1 MARGQHRRGG
11 TLNRA
16 RHDYSTTSGRTGRFP
31 HMALSFSWQEQGQ
44 DPTPGEGRLCS
55 GQGLLRAQ
63 LSTGEGF
70 CSSLVSIQAS
80 APPFPQ
86 GSDGRSFPAG
96 SSRGALKGTGLLFLA
111 GMGGCFS
118 GDGDGDAARGVLH
131 SLPRP
136 CEANPSL
143 PLAPGR
149 LSGGR
154 AAAQWGHTGKVS
166 HTPRSVTPRGLSH
179 PKVCHTLRSVTL
191 QGQSHPKV
199 CHTERSIPLQGQ
211 SHPEVCHTLRS
222 ITLQGQSHSEV
233 NHTPRSVTLKGQSH
247 CKVNHAPRSVTL
259 QGQSHSEVSDTPR
272 FVTLKGQSH
281 PKVCHTERSITLQGQ
296 SCPKVCH
303 TERSVTPQGLSH
315 CKVSHTP
322 RSVTLKG
329 QSHPEVNRAP
339 RSVTLQGQ
347 SHPEV
352 CHTERSVWARVSL
365 G

>member
-166 HTPRSVTPRGLSH
+166 HTPRSVTS
-179 PKVCHTLRSVTL
+179 
-191 QGQSHPKV
+191 QGQSHCKV
-199 CHTERSIPLQGQ
+199 SHTP
-211 SHPEVCHTLRS
+211 RS

-233 NHTPRSVTLKGQSH
+233 SHTPRSVTLKGQSH
-247 CKVNHAPRSVTL
+247 CKV
-259 QGQSHSEVSDTPR
+259 SDTAR

-296 SCPKVCH
+296 SHSEVNH
-303 TERSVTPQGLSH
+303 TAGSVTPQGLSH

-322 RSVTLKG
+322 RFVTLQG
-329 QSHPEVNRAP
+329 QSHCEVNRAP